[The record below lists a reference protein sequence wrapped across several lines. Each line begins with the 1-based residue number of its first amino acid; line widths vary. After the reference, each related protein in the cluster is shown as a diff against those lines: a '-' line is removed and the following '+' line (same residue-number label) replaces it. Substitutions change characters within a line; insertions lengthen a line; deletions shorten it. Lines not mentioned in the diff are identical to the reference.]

1 MRIKIF
7 FGGIDTMA
15 KKATKK
21 VFSKAEWLKSANAD
35 LAAGVLTQREIDDAC
50 EIWVNALDGKTADE
64 IAAGGGMA
72 LRDDWF
78 IDVGDDGGG
87 DV

>member
-1 MRIKIF
+1 
-7 FGGIDTMA
+7 MA
-15 KKATKK
+15 KKGTKK

-64 IAAGGGMA
+64 IAANGGMT

-78 IDVGDDGGG
+78 IEVVADDGGG

>member
-1 MRIKIF
+1 M
-7 FGGIDTMA
+7 TN
-15 KKATKK
+15 KATKK

-64 IAAGGGMA
+64 IAASGGMS

-78 IDVGDDGGG
+78 IEVAADDGGG
-87 DV
+87 DA

>member
-1 MRIKIF
+1 
-7 FGGIDTMA
+7 MA
-15 KKATKK
+15 NKETKK

-35 LAAGVLTQREIDDAC
+35 LAAGILTQREIDDAC

-64 IAAGGGMA
+64 IAENGGTA

-78 IDVGDDGGG
+78 IEVAADRGGG